1 MDMIWVELPRG
12 VSEEIGTGLKE
23 SKDLPKS
30 TIQEQ
35 KDILKQQEPEKK
47 ADSML
52 DPLKKGS
59 KEKIKPEK
67 KLSPAEKKMRDA
79 IAKIDQKLKNRVI
92 QPEAAQVGSS
102 GEGYKYGTSDK
113 PLRVPIDD
121 PEYVKYQAMVRFKI
135 IQEWIVP
142 MKYGELPE
150 ASRPKSRIVVMIAED
165 GEIVSTEWDSHS
177 GDTSFDASCIRA
189 VKRASPLDV
198 PPERLKWEAYNEGFL
213 IEFDPRIK
221 P

>member
-1 MDMIWVELPRG
+1 MEMVWVEIPRG
-12 VSEEIGTGLKE
+12 LSEEIETGLKE

-35 KDILKQQEPEKK
+35 KDILKQQEQKVSAMPE
-47 ADSML
+47 
-52 DPLKKGS
+52 PIKKGL
-59 KEKIKPEK
+59 KEKPKPEK
-67 KLSPAEKKMRDA
+67 KLTPAEKKMRDA
-79 IAKIDQKLKNRVI
+79 IAKIDQNLKNRVI

-121 PEYVKYQAMVRFKI
+121 PEYVKYQSMVRFKI

-142 MKYGELPE
+142 MKYEE
-150 ASRPKSRIVVMIAED
+150 SRPQARIIVMIAEN
-165 GEIVSTEWDSHS
+165 GEIISTEWDTHS

-189 VKRASPLDV
+189 IKRASPVDA

-213 IEFDPRIK
+213 IDFYPR
-221 P
+221 